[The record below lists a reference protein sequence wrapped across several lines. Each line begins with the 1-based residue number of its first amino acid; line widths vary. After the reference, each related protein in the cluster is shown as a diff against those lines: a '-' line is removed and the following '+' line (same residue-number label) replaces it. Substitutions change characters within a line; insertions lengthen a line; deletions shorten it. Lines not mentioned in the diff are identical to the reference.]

1 MSRRIHNPAFRLRS
15 IVLTLGFAGAGLLLV
30 GRAVDLQVLDNG
42 FLRGQGRARYVHVVQ
57 LPAHRGM
64 IVDRNGKP
72 LAISTPVDSVWV
84 NPQQIGGHR
93 HAIRKLAALVHVS
106 DGSLQRRLRAN
117 SERQFLYVRRQMPP
131 YQAHRIVDHDL
142 PGVYLQ
148 REYRR
153 YYPSGE
159 VGAHVIGF
167 TNIDDVGQDGLE
179 LAFNRWLSGH
189 PGRERVIKDRLGQTI
204 DDLGDLTEP
213 RPGHKL
219 VLSIDRP
226 IQYLAYRA
234 LKEAVVKNDAKSGSV
249 VVLNPDTGEI
259 LAMADQPGFNPNN
272 RADLKPALYRNRAVT
287 DVFEPG
293 STFKPF
299 IIASALQNGTVH
311 MGELF
316 HTSPGWYVVQ
326 GHTINDDA
334 DYGTLDLTGIL
345 AHSSNVG
352 ASRIALKLQPKYMW
366 TMLQRFGFG
375 QVTASGFPGER
386 AGDLE
391 YYTHWQRIRQATI
404 AYGYGVS
411 VTALQLAHAYAVL
424 ADNGVRRPVTFL
436 KVDNPP
442 RGTRVISARIAR
454 EVRKMLT
461 AVVKYGTGTRAAI
474 PGYTVAGKTGTAHKF
489 TGTRYARKK
498 YVAVFA
504 GMIPASRPRL
514 VTVVVINDPRGKRYF
529 GGLVAAPVFRQVMAG
544 AVRLLDIAPDDLP
557 GKGRHVAGRARP
569 APSGGAG

>member
-15 IVLTLGFAGAGLLLV
+15 AVLAAGFVAAGCVLV
-30 GRAVDLQVLDNG
+30 GRAVYLQVLDTG
-42 FLRGQGRARYVHVVQ
+42 FLKGQGRARYVHVVSI
-57 LPAHRGM
+57 PAHRGM
-64 IVDRNGKP
+64 IVDRNGDP

-84 NPQQIGGHR
+84 NPQQIGGHPA
-93 HAIRKLAALVHVS
+93 AIRRLASLVEANAA
-106 DGSLQRRLRAN
+106 GLRKRVQAN
-117 SERQFLYVRRQMPP
+117 SDREFMYVQRELPP
-131 YQAHRIVDHDL
+131 YKAHRIAGKGL

-153 YYPSGE
+153 YYPTGE

-179 LAFNRWLSGH
+179 LAFNQWLTGH
-189 PGRERVIKDRLGQTI
+189 PGRKRVIKDRLGQTI
-204 DDLGDLTEP
+204 DDLGQLREP
-213 RPGHKL
+213 RPGKKL
-219 VLSIDRP
+219 VLSLDRR

-234 LKEAVVKNDAKSGSV
+234 LKEAVVKHHASSGSV

-272 RADLKPALYRNRAVT
+272 RTDLKPSLYRNRAVT

-299 IIASALQNGTVH
+299 VIAAALQNGTVH
-311 MGELF
+311 RGEKF
-316 HTSPGWYVVQ
+316 HTSPGWYVLQ
-326 GHTINDDA
+326 GHTIQDDA

-352 ASRIALKLQPKYMW
+352 ASKIALKLKPKYMW
-366 TMLQRFGFG
+366 DMLRDFGFG
-375 QVTASGFPGER
+375 RVTASGFPGER
-386 AGDLE
+386 TGHLE
-391 YYTHWQRIRQATI
+391 YYARWQPIRQATI
-404 AYGYGVS
+404 AFGYGVS

-436 KVDNPP
+436 KVDHPP
-442 RGTRVISARIAR
+442 PGHRVITAKTAR
-454 EVRKMLT
+454 ELRKMLT
-461 AVVKYGTGTRAAI
+461 AVVKDGTGTRAAI

-489 TGTRYARKK
+489 TGSGYSKNK
-498 YVAVFA
+498 YTAVFA
-504 GMIPASRPRL
+504 GMLPAKHPRL
-514 VTVVVINDPRGKRYF
+514 VAVVVINDPKGKQYF

-544 AVRLLDIAPDDLP
+544 AARLLDIAPDDLP
-557 GKGRHVAGRARP
+557 DRGRQVAGPGHPPR
-569 APSGGAG
+569 SQGVG